1 MKKQENTYNADNI
14 KVLEGLEAV
23 RKRPAMYIGNTGIE
37 GLHHLVYEV
46 VDNSIDEAM
55 AGYCDLIKV
64 ILHTDNSVSIE
75 DNGRGIPVGIQK
87 SENVPAVE
95 VVMTKLH
102 SGGKFD
108 SDSYK
113 VSGGLHGVGVSV
125 VNALSKFMEVEIY
138 TDGKIYYQTYEKG
151 KKTREINIIGKTK
164 KRGTKI
170 HFVPDTEILE
180 TGNFS
185 YDVLI
190 RRLRELAFLNKGVR
204 LTIEDERSDKK
215 DEFYYKGGL
224 ISFVEYLNK
233 INSPLHKPIF
243 IEGIKNDVQ
252 IEVALQYNDTFKEK
266 IFSFANNIN
275 TAEGGFHLIG
285 LKAGLTRTVNQYST
299 NGNLP
304 KNLQAKISGE
314 DIREGL
320 TAVISIRIKSPQF
333 EGQTKTKLGNSEVKG
348 LVESLVNEKLSMF
361 LEENPTVGKKIV
373 AKAVDASRA
382 RDAAKRARDIARKQG
397 ALIDSTLPGKLAE
410 CQVSEPSEREI
421 FIVEGDSA
429 GGSAKQG
436 RDRKFQAILPLKGK
450 ILNVEKARFDKI
462 LRSEEIKNIITALGT
477 GVGEEEYDIEKIRY
491 HKTIIMTDADVDGS
505 HIRTLLLTFFYRH
518 MPEMVEKGYLYIAQ
532 PPLFKIGKGKNEIY
546 LKHENQLNDHILKR
560 ACNKKNIKLG
570 EEEKILSDHNL
581 YLFMTNLSEYFLII
595 SRLKKQGIIGDL
607 IELLIKENVENKK
620 FLKDRQKMSQLKKTL
635 IEKEYHVAELTW
647 NSERDVY
654 EMTVTPS
661 FGQKGRLSEKMPNIK
676 VKPIKIGRSLI
687 YSGDFQKSLFLSKN
701 IFKYDRPPFLVF
713 NKDDED
719 NFIRID
725 DKKDLLSFFME
736 EGKKG
741 LGIQRYKGLGEM
753 NPNQLWETTMN
764 PDKRTLLQVKVEDVV
779 ETDEIFTVLM
789 GEAVEPRR
797 EFITSNAL
805 EVNML
810 DI

>member
-1 MKKQENTYNADNI
+1 MKKEENTYNADNI

-23 RKRPAMYIGNTGIE
+23 RKRPSMYIGNVGIE

-55 AGYCDLIKV
+55 AGYCDLIK
-64 ILHTDNSVSIE
+64 IIIHTDNSVSVE

-87 SENVPAVE
+87 SEKMPAVE

-102 SGGKFD
+102 AGGKFD
-108 SDSYK
+108 NDSYK

-125 VNALSKFMEVEIY
+125 VNALSRFMEVEIY

-151 KKTREINIIGKTK
+151 NKTSDISIIGKTN

-180 TGNFS
+180 TDNFS

-190 RRLRELAFLNKGVR
+190 RRLRELAFLNKKVR
-204 LTIEDERSDKK
+204 LTIEDERSDNK
-215 DEFYYKGGL
+215 DQFYYKGGL
-224 ISFVEYLNK
+224 VSFVEYLNK
-233 INSPLHKPIF
+233 INVPLHKPIF

-252 IEVALQYNDTFKEK
+252 IEVAIQYNDTFKEK

-275 TAEGGFHLIG
+275 TVEGGFHLIG
-285 LKAGLTRTVNQYST
+285 FKAGLTRTVNQYLT

-304 KNLQAKISGE
+304 KNLQTKISGE

-333 EGQTKTKLGNSEVKG
+333 EGQTKTKLGNSELKG

-361 LEENPTVGKKIV
+361 LEENPSVAKKII

-397 ALIDSTLPGKLAE
+397 ALIDSTLPGKLAD
-410 CQVSEPSEREI
+410 CQASDPSEREI

-532 PPLFKIGKGKNEIY
+532 PPLFKVGKGKNEIY

-560 ACNKKNIKLG
+560 ACNKKNIRFG
-570 EEEKILSDHNL
+570 EEENILSEHNL

-595 SRLKKQGIIGDL
+595 SRLKRQGIPGDL
-607 IELLIKENVENKK
+607 IELLIKEEAESKK
-620 FLKDRQKMSQLKKTL
+620 FLQDRQKMTQLKKTL
-635 IEKEYHVAELTW
+635 MEKDYHVDELTW

-654 EMTVTPS
+654 EMMVTPS
-661 FGQKGRLSEKMPNIK
+661 FGQKGLLSGKMPNRK
-676 VKPIKIGRSLI
+676 AKPIKIGRSLI
-687 YSGDFQKSLFLSKN
+687 YSGDFQKSLLLSKN
-701 IFKYDRPPFLVF
+701 IFKYDSPPFLVF
-713 NKDDED
+713 NQDDE
-719 NFIRID
+719 NNSIRTD

-753 NPNQLWETTMN
+753 NPIQLWETTMN
-764 PDKRTLLQVKVEDVV
+764 PDKRTLLQVKIEDVV
-779 ETDEIFTVLM
+779 ETDEIFSVLM

-805 EVNML
+805 EVNIL